1 MFSFKKNNLEKI
13 KSFIRNSE
21 EVQIDKDDKEQLI
34 KMIRP
39 TVGIRTKSSDDKNL
53 KVGTSKIGGKPDLP
67 KNFEWPKADGKP
79 MLFCAQYNL

>member
-21 EVQIDKDDKEQLI
+21 EVQIDKDDKEELI

-39 TVGIRTKSSDDKNL
+39 TVGIRTKSSDDKNV
-53 KVGTSKIGGKPDLP
+53 KVVVKDAV
-67 KNFEWPKADGKP
+67 KNET
-79 MLFCAQYNL
+79 